1 MVVVGPDVT
10 RRILVP
16 IDGSPPAD
24 RALEYALE
32 TFPDAT
38 ITTIHVI
45 DPIDSVYAAEA
56 GGLPVAEDWYDDAQ
70 DRATEIHAKAE
81 ERADEFDIEIETVT
95 EVGRPARTILQYTA
109 EHDVSQI
116 VIGSHG
122 RQRIERVVL
131 GSVAERVVRRAEVPV
146 TVVR

>member
-1 MVVVGPDVT
+1 MVVVGLAVT
-10 RRILVP
+10 QCVLVP

-24 RALEYALE
+24 RALQYALE
-32 TFPDAT
+32 TFPEST
-38 ITTIHVI
+38 ITTLHVI
-45 DPIDSVYAAEA
+45 DPIDSVYAVEA

-70 DRATEIHAKAE
+70 ERATEIHAKAE
-81 ERADEFDIEIETVT
+81 ERADEFDVEIETVT
-95 EVGRPARTILQYTA
+95 EVGQPTPTILQYTD

-122 RQRIERVVL
+122 RQGIERVVL
-131 GSVAERVVRRAEVPV
+131 GSIAEKVVRRAEVSV